1 MKSEQAFR
9 ILYVAGNKD
18 DYVLLNAMYD
28 FPNIQITPAE
38 TVAEALR
45 KINGEQYDLYLLET
59 RLPDGDGYELCKT
72 MRESNPHAPIVF
84 YSGDAADFHRQKGLA
99 VGADAYLAKPYWDAL
114 TGTLNKFIFGENLA
128 VV

>member
-1 MKSEQAFR
+1 
-9 ILYVAGNKD
+9 
-18 DYVLLNAMYD
+18 
-28 FPNIQITPAE
+28 
-38 TVAEALR
+38 
-45 KINGEQYDLYLLET
+45 
-59 RLPDGDGYELCKT
+59 